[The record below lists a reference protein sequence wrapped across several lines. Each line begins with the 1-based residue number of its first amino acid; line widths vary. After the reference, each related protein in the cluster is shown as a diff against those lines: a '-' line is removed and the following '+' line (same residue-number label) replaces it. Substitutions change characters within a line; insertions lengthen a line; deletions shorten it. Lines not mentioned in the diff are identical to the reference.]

1 MRIILVA
8 LWLMHV
14 LFMRLDFCNM
24 TQPNSLSSLRFPS
37 VVTLNQYKTVI
48 FYTEPLERNFQT
60 SLPGK
65 QKKNVCITSATG
77 LATRNLISLCLLLNN
92 PTASSRQVT
101 AHSLIYQ
108 EQEELY

>member
-1 MRIILVA
+1 MA

-14 LFMRLDFCNM
+14 LSFMRLDFCNM
-24 TQPNSLSSLRFPS
+24 PDSTKLAQCFSSLRFPS

-48 FYTEPLERNFQT
+48 LYTEPLERNFQT

-65 QKKNVCITSATG
+65 KKKNVCITSATG

-101 AHSLIYQ
+101 AKSLIYQ